1 MDALPKINFARDGDL
16 LIFILRVSFAQL
28 RQGQSEEGRC
38 LGLAIQTASQRVP
51 SFNSY
56 EISGQVPNLR
66 GTAHQDEQTS
76 VSRPPLPNHPQV
88 ERASPRRLIQIGSYL
103 LVSHRLFL
111 MSSKVREKTHTGYK
125 LLHLQSGDSRLSI
138 ETRGRHRAS
147 PSSQCGH
154 TRMLRMRGT
163 ADRRHDRSVR
173 CPP

>member
-1 MDALPKINFARDGDL
+1 MSALIVILGDVAGWTPL
-16 LIFILRVSFAQL
+16 LRLASREMAISSSIFILRVSFAQL

-38 LGLAIQTASQRVP
+38 LGLAIQTASQRLP

-103 LVSHRLFL
+103 LVSYRLLL
-111 MSSKVREKTHTGYK
+111 MSS
-125 LLHLQSGDSRLSI
+125 
-138 ETRGRHRAS
+138 
-147 PSSQCGH
+147 
-154 TRMLRMRGT
+154 
-163 ADRRHDRSVR
+163 
-173 CPP
+173 